1 MNIKVSAFLVKFFL
15 RLIGVLLYQASFYN
29 NITGN
34 FNVVLFDL
42 LLLNVL
48 IVFFGFIK
56 IERIILSLAV
66 LFLSD

>member
-1 MNIKVSAFLVKFFL
+1 MNIKSVGITSQVFL

-34 FNVVLFDL
+34 FNVVLCDL

-48 IVFFGFIK
+48 IVFSA
-56 IERIILSLAV
+56 SLRRKEH
-66 LFLSD
+66 F